1 MEEPSAMS
9 IYYFNIKADTF
20 DAEDLEGEDCSD
32 VETARA
38 EALVAAGALIRGEL
52 RRGTL
57 PGSGWIEVEDE
68 HHRTVLRMPLRAAA
82 S

>member
-1 MEEPSAMS
+1 MS

-32 VETARA
+32 LESARGG
-38 EALVAAGALIRGEL
+38 ALMAAGELIRHEL
-52 RRGTL
+52 CRGGL
-57 PGSGWIEVEDE
+57 PRSGWIEVEDE
-68 HHRTVLRMPLRAAA
+68 HHRTVLRLPLHSAA

>member
-1 MEEPSAMS
+1 MS

-38 EALVAAGALIRGEL
+38 EALVAAGELIRSELGRGEL
-52 RRGTL
+52 PR
-57 PGSGWIEVEDE
+57 SGWIEIEDE
-68 HHRTVLRMPLRAAA
+68 HHRTVLRLPLRSAA